1 MNPSRWSVC
10 RLLVG
15 ITLVLALLIALY
27 AALRFLPDRP
37 VTYADPVEHFKY
49 GSLGG
54 ERNMGFPYWL
64 FQVLPEVCPDL
75 LPGQGYASLGFIFE
89 PGHDLP
95 VGMSKRRQ
103 LGIDRV
109 FLICAVGR
117 GAAGRATPDAEPML
131 VPGMPANRLDLMGF
145 QKFVQACVNDRRFTP
160 SQVVP
165 RVAEKA
171 GGLGLLDRL
180 VVYPLGIHLMRVGV
194 A

>member
-1 MNPSRWSVC
+1 MSPSRWSVC
-10 RLLVG
+10 RVLVS
-15 ITLVLALLIALY
+15 ITLVLVLLIGLY

-37 VTYADPVEHFKY
+37 VAYADPVEHFKY

-64 FQVLPEVCPDL
+64 FAVLPEVCPDL

-109 FLICAVGR
+109 FLNCAVCHTSTVR
-117 GAAGRATPDAEPML
+117 TSPDAEPML
-131 VPGMPANRLDLMGF
+131 VPGNRVKEPPATSMLPARLPFVVPIVSVPAPSLTSFIVPANEP
-145 QKFVQACVNDRRFTP
+145 TP
-160 SQVVP
+160 P
-165 RVAEKA
+165 K
-171 GGLGLLDRL
+171 L
-180 VVYPLGIHLMRVGV
+180 
-194 A
+194 